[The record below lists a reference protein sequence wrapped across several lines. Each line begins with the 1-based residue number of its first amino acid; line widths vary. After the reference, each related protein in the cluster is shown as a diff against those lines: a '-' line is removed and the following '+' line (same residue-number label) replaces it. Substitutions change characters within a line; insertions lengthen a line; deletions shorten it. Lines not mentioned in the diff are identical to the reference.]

1 MTLSDLFHPAVA
13 DWFAECFAAP
23 TPAQASAWP
32 AIKAGQ
38 HTLIAAPTGSGKT
51 LAAFLAAI
59 DSLICQGLS
68 GQLADQTQVVYV
80 SPLKALSNDIH
91 RNLEL
96 PLAGIRQHLLRRGLP
111 AVDIRTWVRTGDTP
125 SAERER
131 MRRRPPHIVVTTP
144 ESLYVLLGSES
155 GRKMLATTR
164 CVIIDEIHAVA
175 PNKRGAH
182 LALSVER
189 LSELCGERL
198 LRVGLSATQN
208 PIDAL
213 AHLLV
218 GAAPD
223 GAPSAKPRIID
234 VGHQRPRD
242 LSIEVPDSPLA
253 AVMSNEVWQQVYN
266 RLADLINAHRT
277 TLVFVNTRRMAERVA
292 HELSERMADGAI
304 AAHHGSMAKEQR
316 LAAEQRLKHGELKAL
331 VATASLELGIDIGD
345 ADLVCQLGSP
355 RSIAAFLQRVGRS
368 GHAVGRTP
376 KGRLFP
382 LSRDDL
388 VECTAL
394 IDSVRRGELDR
405 LAIPDQ
411 PLDVLAQQ
419 IVAEVAARD
428 WNEAELYE
436 RLRRAWAFRKL
447 PRADFDAVV
456 RMLAEGFTTR
466 RGRKGAL
473 VHRDGVHHILKA
485 RRGARTTAL
494 TSGGTIPD
502 TADYRVLLEP
512 ENTVI
517 GTVNEDFAVESM
529 AGDIFQLGNRSY
541 RIVRVERGT
550 VRVEDAHGQPP
561 TIPFWLGEAPGR
573 TDELSCAVSRLR
585 TDIAARLRSDPS
597 GHAAHRWLTEEIGI
611 ARAAAEQLVE
621 YLAAAAAAFGCLPTQ
636 QTIVLERFFDEA
648 GGMQLVVHAPF
659 GSRINRAWGLA
670 LRKRF
675 CRKFNFELQ
684 AAATEDNIVL
694 SLTAAHSFELADVA
708 RYLHSGSVRALL
720 VQAMLDAPMFTTR
733 WRWVASVA
741 LALPRFRGG
750 RKVPPQFMRM
760 QAEDLIAA
768 IFPDQIACAENLV
781 GEREVP
787 DHPLTN
793 QAIADCL
800 HEAMDIEGLERLLN
814 CLETGDIRV
823 VACDLTQPSPLALE
837 ALSARPYAFLD
848 DAPLEERRAQAVMAR
863 RWHDPQ
869 SASEL
874 GRLDLQAIERVRN
887 EAWPDPTSAEELHDA
902 LLWLGCL
909 TDAEVQAVPSWKGW
923 LAALAHDN
931 RVTRLQTGEAAF
943 WVAAERLNQF
953 YVVWPHARRDP
964 EIAPPAEGLQTVWS
978 QEQALVEI
986 LRGRLEGLGPMTP
999 TGLAAPLGL
1008 AAEAAESA
1016 LLALEV
1022 EGSVLR
1028 GRFIHGANDQQWCD
1042 RRLLARIHHYTVQ
1055 RLRAEI
1061 EPVAARDFLRF
1072 LFAWQQVAE
1081 ETRLE
1086 GPDALPA
1093 ALASLEGFEAPAN
1106 AWETEIL
1113 PARIAK
1119 YEPAWLDAQCLSGQR
1134 TWARLVPPRAANG
1147 RVHAATPVRSTPI
1160 SLLERRRA
1168 PLWMS
1173 LAGPSGAIHV
1183 TPHAQAV
1190 CNGLAAHGALF
1201 FDELTEA
1208 TRLLRSQV
1216 EDALGELVALG
1227 LVNSDSFGG
1236 LRALLV
1242 PSAQRRPIAG
1252 VKRRGRVF
1260 SFGMESAGR
1269 WSLIRREPQP
1279 ASLPSGG
1286 GELGRG
1292 AAEGWLSGGET
1303 TAAAIE
1309 HVARTL
1315 LRRYG
1320 VVFWRLLTQ
1329 EAASLPPWRDLLR
1342 VYRRLEARGEIRGGR
1357 FVAGFSGEQY
1367 ALPEAVGLLRKMRR
1381 QSVSGQ
1387 WVSLSAAD
1395 PLNLVGIL
1403 TPGARLAALT
1413 GNRLLYR
1420 DGVPVAVL
1428 SGGKVQFLVTL
1439 DAALQWDAQNRLLR
1453 SAAPALMADLA

>member
-1 MTLSDLFHPAVA
+1 MDLSDLFHPAVA
-13 DWFAECFAAP
+13 NWFAACFTSP
-23 TPAQASAWP
+23 TPAQAKAWP

-59 DSLICQGLS
+59 DDLVCQGLS
-68 GQLADQTQVVYV
+68 GHLADETQVVYV

-91 RNLEL
+91 RNLEV
-96 PLAGIRQHLLRRGLP
+96 PLAGIREQLCRCGLP
-111 AVDIRTWVRTGDTP
+111 DVEIRTWVRTGDTP

-131 MRRRPPHIVVTTP
+131 MRRRPPHILVTTP

-155 GRKMLATTR
+155 GRQMLATTR
-164 CVIIDEIHAVA
+164 SVIVDEIHAVA
-175 PNKRGAH
+175 ANKRGAH
-182 LALSVER
+182 LAISLER
-189 LSELCGERL
+189 LASLCGDRL
-198 LRVGLSATQN
+198 LRVALSATQK
-208 PIDAL
+208 PIDAV
-213 AHLLV
+213 ANLLV
-218 GAAPD
+218 GADPV
-223 GAPSAKPRIID
+223 GKPAAEVTIID
-234 VGHQRPRD
+234 TGHQRKRE
-242 LSIEVPDSPLA
+242 LSLEVPDSPLE
-253 AVMSNEVWQQVYN
+253 AVMSAEVWQQVYD
-266 RLADLINAHRT
+266 RLVDLIKAHRT

-292 HELSERMADGAI
+292 HELSERMADGSI
-304 AAHHGSMAKEQR
+304 TAHHGSMAKEHR
-316 LAAEQRLKHGELKAL
+316 LTAEQKLKRGELKAL

-345 ADLVCQLGSP
+345 VDLVCQLGSP
-355 RSIAAFLQRVGRS
+355 RSIATFLQRVGRS
-368 GHAVGRTP
+368 GHAVGGTP
-376 KGRLFP
+376 KGWLFP

-388 VECTAL
+388 VECAAL
-394 IDSVRRGELDR
+394 LDSVRRGELDR
-405 LAIPDQ
+405 LVIPDR

-428 WNEAELYE
+428 WPEATLYE
-436 RLRRAWAFRKL
+436 RMRRAWPFRTL
-447 PRADFDAVV
+447 TREDFDAVV

-473 VHRDGVHHILKA
+473 IHRDGINHILRA
-485 RRGARTTAL
+485 RRGVRTTAL

-517 GTVNEDFAVESM
+517 GSVNEDFAVESM

-541 RIVRVERGT
+541 RIQRVERGT

-573 TDELSCAVSRLR
+573 TDELSSAVSLLR
-585 TDIAARLRSDPS
+585 ADIAARLRSDHS
-597 GHAAHRWLTEEIGI
+597 GDTARRWLTREIGI
-611 ARAAAEQLVE
+611 ALPAAEQLVE
-621 YLAAAAAAFGCLPTQ
+621 YLAAGAAVFGCLPTHD
-636 QTIVLERFFDEA
+636 TIVLERFFDEA
-648 GGMQLVVHAPF
+648 GGMQLVIHAPF

-694 SLTAAHSFELADVA
+694 SLTAAHSFELSEVA
-708 RYLHSGSVRALL
+708 RYLNSASVRALL
-720 VQAMLDAPMFTTR
+720 IQAMLDAPMFTTR
-733 WRWVASVA
+733 WRWVAGVA

-750 RKVPPQFMRM
+750 KKVPPQFLRM

-768 IFPDQIACAENLV
+768 VFPDQIACAENLV
-781 GEREVP
+781 GEREIP

-793 QAIADCL
+793 QAISDCL
-800 HEAMDIEGLERLLN
+800 NEAMDIQGLERLLAR
-814 CLETGDIRV
+814 LESGDVRV
-823 VACDLTQPSPLALE
+823 IACDLTQPSPLALE

-848 DAPLEERRAQAVMAR
+848 DAPLEERRTQAVMAR

-874 GRLDLQAIERVRN
+874 GRLDPLAIAKVRE
-887 EAWPDPTSAEELHDA
+887 EAWPDPTNAEELHDA

-909 TDAEVQAVPSWKGW
+909 TDKEVEAAPAWKDW
-923 LAALAHDN
+923 LAGLARDM
-931 RVTRLQTGEAAF
+931 RVAHLKTPQATF
-943 WVAAERLNQF
+943 WIAAERLNQF
-953 YVVWPHARRDP
+953 DAVWPQGRRQRDIP
-964 EIAPPAEGLQTVWS
+964 LDTSQTVWS

-986 LRGRLEGLGPMTP
+986 VRGRLEGLGPVTQIE
-999 TGLAAPLGL
+999 LAAPLGL
-1008 AAEAAESA
+1008 EPTALESA
-1016 LLALEV
+1016 LSTLEL

-1028 GRFIHGANDQQWCD
+1028 GRFVTGVNDEQWCD

-1055 RLRAEI
+1055 RLRSEI

-1072 LFAWQQVAE
+1072 LFAWQQVSE
-1081 ETRLE
+1081 DTRLA

-1093 ALASLEGFEAPAN
+1093 ALTSLEGFEAPAN

-1134 TWARLVPPRAANG
+1134 TWARLIPPRVANG
-1147 RVHAATPVRSTPI
+1147 GTHPTTPVRSTPI

-1168 PLWMS
+1168 QLWLS
-1173 LAGPSGAIHV
+1173 LAGPSNGTQPSPQA
-1183 TPHAQAV
+1183 HAV
-1190 CNGLAAHGALF
+1190 LDCLATNGALF
-1201 FDELTEA
+1201 FDELVEA
-1208 TRLLRSQV
+1208 SSLLRSQA
-1216 EDALGELVALG
+1216 EEALAELVALG

-1242 PSAQRRPIAG
+1242 PSAQRKPIAA
-1252 VKRRGRVF
+1252 VKRRGRVL

-1269 WSLIRREPQP
+1269 WSLIRRNSEQEV
-1279 ASLPSGG
+1279 S
-1286 GELGRG
+1286 
-1292 AAEGWLSGGET
+1292 
-1303 TAAAIE
+1303 AAIE

-1320 VVFWRLLTQ
+1320 VVFWRLLTR
-1329 EAASLPPWRDLLR
+1329 EASFLPPWRDLLR

-1357 FVAGFSGEQY
+1357 VVAGFSGEQY
-1367 ALPEAVGLLRKMRR
+1367 ALPEAVGLLRKTRR
-1381 QSVSGQ
+1381 EPASEQ
-1387 WVSLSAAD
+1387 WVSLSGAD
-1395 PLNLVGIL
+1395 PLNLLGIL
-1403 TPGARLAALT
+1403 TPGLRLPALT
-1413 GNRLLYR
+1413 RNRLVYR
-1420 DGVPVAVL
+1420 DGVPIAAL

-1439 DAALQWDAQNRLLR
+1439 DTATQWDAQRRLLR
-1453 SAAPALMADLA
+1453 SATSTLLADLA